1 MFQPKNNKFG
11 LKDKIAKE
19 LKMLHIKFVVAPIDK
34 TSNNVTFVCQRQYV
48 QVLINELGLHDA
60 ITITPTYMKA
70 TRPVEKV
77 ASGNI

>member
-34 TSNNVTFVCQRQYV
+34 TSNNVTFVC
-48 QVLINELGLHDA
+48 
-60 ITITPTYMKA
+60 
-70 TRPVEKV
+70 
-77 ASGNI
+77 